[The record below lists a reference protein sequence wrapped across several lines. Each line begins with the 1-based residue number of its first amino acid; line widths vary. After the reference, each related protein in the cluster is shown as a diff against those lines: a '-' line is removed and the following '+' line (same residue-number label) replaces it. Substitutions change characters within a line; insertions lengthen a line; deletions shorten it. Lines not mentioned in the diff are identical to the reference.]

1 LRKVKIHVKIYPDT
15 NEIHILEVSESK
27 ASLLLEYLKSILAL
41 KGHYVLVKN
50 NKILSEDEEI
60 KDGDEI
66 IVIPIVNGG

>member
-1 LRKVKIHVKIYPDT
+1 VRIRVKIYPDT
-15 NEIHILEVSESK
+15 SEIHILEASESK

-50 NKILSEDEEI
+50 NKILSENEEI

>member
-1 LRKVKIHVKIYPDT
+1 MRKVKIHVKIYPDT

>member
-1 LRKVKIHVKIYPDT
+1 LRKVKIRVKIYPDT
-15 NEIHILEVSESK
+15 SEIHILEVSESK

>member
-1 LRKVKIHVKIYPDT
+1 MRKVRIRVKIYPDT
-15 NEIHILEVSESK
+15 SEIHILEVSESK

-50 NKILSEDEEI
+50 NKILSENEEI